1 MRSGQDESGLTVDGK
16 QVGTAGRNNADDG
29 ELTHHTEHSLSG
41 THFSSTIPSPSSS
54 SAFLILS
61 ATLSFSSISF
71 FSNMAAL
78 PSPLQ
83 EEDVVGKLPA
93 TVDLLVWAFNNML
106 EGVTGE
112 KEERGEVGALW

>member
-1 MRSGQDESGLTVDGK
+1 
-16 QVGTAGRNNADDG
+16 
-29 ELTHHTEHSLSG
+29 
-41 THFSSTIPSPSSS
+41 
-54 SAFLILS
+54 
-61 ATLSFSSISF
+61 
-71 FSNMAAL
+71 MAAL

-93 TVDLLVWAFNNML
+93 TVDLLVWAFNNKL